1 MLADHPLMQQMA
13 RFSVVGVSATALDFV
28 LLVVL
33 TEMLG
38 VNYLVSNVIS
48 FSVSIV
54 VNYLASMRFVFERR
68 SGMRRRS
75 AFACFIVL
83 SVLGLG
89 LNSLCMWLIVDGAG
103 IDYRAA
109 KVLAALIVSVWNF
122 VTRKLFLEEHSGR
135 MWARLG
141 ERLAAF
147 CATHASAAESRALS
161 FVRDVLDVYEDVR
174 SMRTACRLVRV
185 ERRRAL

>member
-1 MLADHPLMQQMA
+1 
-13 RFSVVGVSATALDFV
+13 
-28 LLVVL
+28 
-33 TEMLG
+33 
-38 VNYLVSNVIS
+38 
-48 FSVSIV
+48 
-54 VNYLASMRFVFERR
+54 
-68 SGMRRRS
+68 MRRRS